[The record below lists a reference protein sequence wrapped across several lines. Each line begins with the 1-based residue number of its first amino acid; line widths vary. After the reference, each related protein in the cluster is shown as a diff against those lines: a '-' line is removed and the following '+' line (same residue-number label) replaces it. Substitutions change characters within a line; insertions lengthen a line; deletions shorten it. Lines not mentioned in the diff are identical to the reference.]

1 MAVEILGVG
10 ATLLGLF
17 AGFGLLIGLLFGFFG
32 MGGSFLVTPALLVMG
47 YETDVAVASGLA
59 FVFGTSVIATLKH
72 RDLGQVDYKLGVLM
86 IAGTT
91 AGIEVGKIGLE
102 YLQHVGLADTVVSVA
117 YVLLLGGIGVFVTRE
132 ALKSSSG
139 GGLEHDVDEDADLED
154 ADVPDIAQKIQ
165 SYRVP
170 PMISIRGGFTV
181 SLWMVLTVAFATGL
195 LSGFLGVGGGFIR
208 MPALFY
214 LIGVPV
220 PVAVGT
226 DLFEIVFS
234 GGIGSF
240 LYAMDGGVNL
250 GIVVPLLAGS
260 ALGARVGS
268 AATSIV
274 DEDEIKVYFGVMLL
288 GGSVAVA
295 VREIG
300 TVYGIDELRI
310 VSMVLILGSALLVC
324 GGLSSSHSRAAR
336 DVGPSR
342 RSIRD
347 SRSVDARRRSATRG
361 RLTRGDDPRP

>member
-1 MAVEILGVG
+1 MEILGMSLALVVM
-10 ATLLGLF
+10 F
-17 AGFGLLIGLLFGFFG
+17 VGFGLLIGILFGFFG

-47 YETDVAVASGLA
+47 YDANVAVGSGLA

-102 YLQHVGLADTVVSVA
+102 FLQHIGLAGSVVSVA
-117 YVLLLGGIGVFVTRE
+117 YVLLLGGIGVFVTYE
-132 ALKSSSG
+132 ALKGGG
-139 GGLEHDVDEDADLED
+139 GGLEHDVDEDADVDE
-154 ADVPDIAQKIQ
+154 AEIPEIAQKIQ

-181 SLWMVLTVAFATGL
+181 SLWMVLAVAFATGL

-240 LYAMDGGVNL
+240 LYAQSGAVDL
-250 GIVVPLLAGS
+250 SIVAPLLAGS
-260 ALGARVGS
+260 ALGARVGA
-268 AATSIV
+268 AATDLV
-274 DEDEIKVYFGVMLL
+274 DEDDIKVYFGIMLL
-288 GGSVAVA
+288 LGSIAVA
-295 VREIG
+295 VREVG
-300 TVYGIDELRI
+300 GLLDMPVLDTVSLAI
-310 VSMVLILGSALLVC
+310 ILGAALLVS
-324 GGLSSSHSRAAR
+324 GAVVYSGVTMLRDEAQTVSSVA
-336 DVGPSR
+336 D
-342 RSIRD
+342 
-347 SRSVDARRRSATRG
+347 
-361 RLTRGDDPRP
+361 